1 MRLAIVGAISVTM
14 AVGQIGQPYP
24 QGGQYPGGQYPQG
37 GGYPQGGQYPGGGYP
52 GGGGLPIP
60 KINFPKRKSKEE
72 KQAENEKKVKVA
84 GVEGRLRKLDRKD
97 LLLEIK
103 GTEVLRFRL
112 VAKTQFR
119 KKNGDI
125 MRDSLLN
132 PGDRI
137 SVQVDP
143 EDEETALIVSFL
155 EAGSQEERA
164 AADKPINEASVR
176 APRAGDLGKA
186 KTVTLG
192 GGGGAGEDAPAES
205 SSSAASPDQPVSVAT
220 AENRPVDAADN
231 VILDAARE
239 AALKFT
245 STLPDFVAQ
254 QSTERSFTP
263 PSGGSWQPI
272 DVVTAEVTYS
282 RGRESYRNVQIDGR
296 PTTRSIESTGNWST
310 GEFGMVL
317 EGLMAEDSKA
327 QFRRRPGSQ
336 RAGNRGAWVFDFSVA
351 AANSHWVLVSPD
363 KREYTT
369 AFTGSV
375 WIDQETRRVIRIERK
390 TVGLPQDYPLS
401 KSESIINYGY
411 ATIDKTSY
419 LLPAGGENVNCANGG
434 SCSRNVLTFTNYRK
448 FGADSNIK
456 FFRSGLN

>member
-1 MRLAIVGAISVTM
+1 
-14 AVGQIGQPYP
+14 
-24 QGGQYPGGQYPQG
+24 
-37 GGYPQGGQYPGGGYP
+37 
-52 GGGGLPIP
+52 
-60 KINFPKRKSKEE
+60 
-72 KQAENEKKVKVA
+72 
-84 GVEGRLRKLDRKD
+84 
-97 LLLEIK
+97 
-103 GTEVLRFRL
+103 
-112 VAKTQFR
+112 
-119 KKNGDI
+119 
-125 MRDSLLN
+125 
-132 PGDRI
+132 
-137 SVQVDP
+137 
-143 EDEETALIVSFL
+143 
-155 EAGSQEERA
+155 
-164 AADKPINEASVR
+164 
-176 APRAGDLGKA
+176 
-186 KTVTLG
+186 
-192 GGGGAGEDAPAES
+192 
-205 SSSAASPDQPVSVAT
+205 
-220 AENRPVDAADN
+220 VDAADN

-351 AANSHWVLVSPD
+351 AASSHWVLVSPD

-419 LLPAGGENVNCANGG
+419 LLPAGGGERELRQRWIVQPQRAHVHQLPQVRSRLEHQVFPVWSELINHNTDATASSGTRLAAMSTG
-434 SCSRNVLTFTNYRK
+434 SNE
-448 FGADSNIK
+448 
-456 FFRSGLN
+456 